1 MSEVLAR
8 LEKKGGNLTETVL
21 WTNPSPNSSFSPKDV
36 SLSESLR
43 NFKYIKIC
51 TKSSTGTSNTYEMLV
66 EPDFLV
72 SSTTTAYHPNVII
85 GTINNTTGYTFVR
98 RITYVNDLKI
108 NIGTANTILASV
120 SDNTYTIPTK
130 IVGLK

>member
-1 MSEVLAR
+1 MRPQKNWGGMS
-8 LEKKGGNLTETVL
+8 ETVL
-21 WTNPSPNSSFSPKDV
+21 WTNPSPNSSFSAKDV

-72 SSTTTAYHPNVII
+72 FSTTTAYHPNIII
-85 GTINNTTGYTFVR
+85 GTINNTTGYTYVR

-108 NIGTANTILASV
+108 NIGTANTILATSN
-120 SDNTYTIPTK
+120 DNTYTIPTK